1 MIGAVVAV
9 VVLGW
14 LIAAGGGCTIAC
26 GDRCGVIA
34 HTDKPDSS
42 AGFPVFSDDSLLM
55 EVKR

>member
-1 MIGAVVAV
+1 VVAV
-9 VVLGW
+9 VVLVW

-55 EVKR
+55 GVKR